1 MNKNGSAK
9 PSAAPTAESM
19 LKITKQQE
27 SAASLRKKKEIDE
40 IAAAV
45 GVSLDTIED
54 WEKQPCYLAEISQI
68 DVGIKA
74 DTEVKQ
80 AAALVLGNFSYADAE
95 AALGLEEGTIMA
107 WALDNQSPFNSL
119 LGQMKFLADRPPP
132 SEDIDDDPE
141 ELSDAQLQAI
151 PLMVQGKTDA
161 EVGEA
166 IGRTRETVNRWRNHD
181 DHFADALD
189 DARFS
194 FMESQRVAVSAGA
207 QMAVSALE
215 ELLNSEDDKVR
226 LQAASLLLKSA
237 PALKK

>member
-1 MNKNGSAK
+1 MNNNGNTK
-9 PSAAPTAESM
+9 PAAAPTAESM
-19 LKITKQQE
+19 LNLTKEQE
-27 SAASLRKKKEIDE
+27 LAAALQRKKEREE

-45 GVSLDTIED
+45 GVSPDTVED
-54 WEKQPCYLAEISQI
+54 WEKQPRYLAEIAQI
-68 DVGIKA
+68 DVGIDA

-80 AAALVLGNFSYADAE
+80 AAALVFSNSSYADAE
-95 AALGLEEGTIMA
+95 AVLGLEEGTIMG

-119 LGQMKFLADRPPP
+119 LGQMKFLTNRPLP
-132 SEDIDDDPE
+132 SDDIDAPE
-141 ELSDAQLQAI
+141 ELSEEQLQAI
-151 PLMVQGKTDA
+151 PLIIQGKSDA

-181 DHFADALD
+181 EDFSDALD
-189 DARFS
+189 DARDS
-194 FMESQRVAVSAGA
+194 FMESQLVAVSAGA

-226 LQAASLLLKSA
+226 LQAASLLLKTA

>member
-1 MNKNGSAK
+1 MNKNGNAK
-9 PSAAPTAESM
+9 PVAAPTAESM
-19 LKITKQQE
+19 LQLTKEQE
-27 SAASLRKKKEIDE
+27 SAAALRRRKDKDE
-40 IAAAV
+40 IAAAI
-45 GVSLDTIED
+45 GVSTDIIED
-54 WEKQPCYLAEISQI
+54 WEKQPRYLAEIAQI

-74 DTEVKQ
+74 DTEVTQ

-119 LGQMKFLADRPPP
+119 LVQMKFLTNRPSP
-132 SEDIDDDPE
+132 SDDKDDDPE

-151 PLMVQGKTDA
+151 PLIVQGKTDA

-181 DHFADALD
+181 EDFSDALD
-189 DARFS
+189 DARDS

-207 QMAVSALE
+207 HMAVSALE
-215 ELLNSEDDKVR
+215 ELLGSEDDKVR
-226 LQAASLLLKSA
+226 LQAASLLLKTA

>member
-1 MNKNGSAK
+1 MNKNGNTKHA
-9 PSAAPTAESM
+9 AAPTAESM
-19 LKITKQQE
+19 LKLTKEQE

-40 IAAAV
+40 IAAAI
-45 GVSLDTIED
+45 GVSTDIIED
-54 WEKQPCYLAEISQI
+54 WEKQPRYLAEISQI
-68 DVGIKA
+68 DLGIKA

-80 AAALVLGNFSYADAE
+80 AAALVLSNYSYTDAE
-95 AALGLEEGTIMA
+95 AALDLEEGTIIT

-119 LGQMKFLADRPPP
+119 LVQMKFLANRPPP

-141 ELSDAQLQAI
+141 ELSNEQLQAI
-151 PLMVQGKTDA
+151 PLIVQGKTDA

-181 DHFADALD
+181 EDFAWALD
-189 DARFS
+189 DARDS

-215 ELLNSEDDKVR
+215 ELLDSKDDKVR